1 LGPPDIG
8 QDPVFSGNWAISR
21 PFIWLFW
28 RKFAQRF
35 SSKVDNE
42 QNTSGRRIKFM
53 PIIILALMAAGVIL
67 LISAS
72 KDMST
77 YHTFAQV
84 KASAEPAKVV
94 GVLAK
99 DKPMYYDA
107 EKDPNLFKF
116 FMTDQ
121 SGDMHEVTLHSAKPQ
136 DFELSEQVVVTG
148 QFEGDEFVASS
159 ILMKCPSKYKN
170 EEVLVRSNM

>member
-1 LGPPDIG
+1 MKL
-8 QDPVFSGNWAISR
+8 
-21 PFIWLFW
+21 
-28 RKFAQRF
+28 
-35 SSKVDNE
+35 
-42 QNTSGRRIKFM
+42 M
-53 PIIILALMAAGVIL
+53 PLIIIALMAGGVVM

-77 YHTFAQV
+77 YSTFDQV
-84 KASAEPAKVV
+84 RRSGDASKVV
-94 GVLAK
+94 GVLSK

-116 FMTDQ
+116 HMKDQ
-121 SGDMHEVTLHSAKPQ
+121 QGEEHEVTLRAAKPQ
-136 DFELSEQVVVTG
+136 DFELSEQIVATG
-148 QFEGDEFVASS
+148 SFDGDAFVASS

>member
-1 LGPPDIG
+1 M
-8 QDPVFSGNWAISR
+8 
-21 PFIWLFW
+21 PFL
-28 RKFAQRF
+28 
-35 SSKVDNE
+35 
-42 QNTSGRRIKFM
+42 
-53 PIIILALMAAGVIL
+53 ILALIAAGVIM

-77 YHTFAQV
+77 YSTFEQV
-84 KASAEPAKVV
+84 RKTGEPAKVV

-107 EKDPNLFKF
+107 EKNANLFKF
-116 FMTDQ
+116 YMTDQ
-121 SGDMHEVTLHSAKPQ
+121 DGEVREVTLKAAKPR
-136 DFELSEQVVVTG
+136 DFELSEQVVATG
-148 QFEGDEFVASS
+148 SFVGDEFVASS

>member
-1 LGPPDIG
+1 MDNNPNL
-8 QDPVFSGNWAISR
+8 R
-21 PFIWLFW
+21 PG
-28 RKFAQRF
+28 RF
-35 SSKVDNE
+35 KL
-42 QNTSGRRIKFM
+42 M
-53 PIIILALMAAGVIL
+53 PILILALMGAGVIL

-77 YHTFAQV
+77 YSTFQQV
-84 KASAEPAKVV
+84 KRSGEAAKVV

-107 EKDPNLFKF
+107 EKNPNLFTF
-116 FMTDQ
+116 YMTDQ
-121 SGDMHEVTLHSAKPQ
+121 AGETHEVTLKAGKPQ

-148 QFEGDEFVASS
+148 QFQDDAFIASS

>member
-1 LGPPDIG
+1 
-8 QDPVFSGNWAISR
+8 
-21 PFIWLFW
+21 
-28 RKFAQRF
+28 
-35 SSKVDNE
+35 
-42 QNTSGRRIKFM
+42 M
-53 PIIILALMAAGVIL
+53 PLLILALMAAGVTL

-77 YHTFAQV
+77 YSSFSQV
-84 KASAEPAKVV
+84 RNAGEPAKVV

-107 EKDPNLFKF
+107 EKDPNLFRF
-116 FMTDQ
+116 FLTDQ
-121 SGDMHEVTLHSAKPQ
+121 SGETHEVTLRAPKPQ

-148 QFEGDEFVASS
+148 EFKADDFVASS

>member
-1 LGPPDIG
+1 M
-8 QDPVFSGNWAISR
+8 
-21 PFIWLFW
+21 
-28 RKFAQRF
+28 
-35 SSKVDNE
+35 DNE
-42 QNTSGRRIKFM
+42 QITSRRRIKFM
-53 PIIILALMAAGVIL
+53 PILILALMAAGVVL

-77 YHTFAQV
+77 YNTFAQI
-84 KASAEPAKVV
+84 KSAGEPSKVV
-94 GVLAK
+94 GLLAK

-121 SGDMHEVTLHSAKPQ
+121 SGEMHEVTLHAGKPQ

-170 EEVLVRSNM
+170 EEVLVRSKE

>member
-1 LGPPDIG
+1 
-8 QDPVFSGNWAISR
+8 
-21 PFIWLFW
+21 
-28 RKFAQRF
+28 
-35 SSKVDNE
+35 
-42 QNTSGRRIKFM
+42 
-53 PIIILALMAAGVIL
+53 MAAGVIL

-77 YHTFAQV
+77 YNTFAQV
-84 KASAEPAKVV
+84 KAAGEPSKVV
-94 GVLAK
+94 GLLAK

-107 EKDPNLFKF
+107 EKDPNLFRF

-121 SGDMHEVTLHSAKPQ
+121 SGELHEVTLKASKPQ

-148 QFEGDEFVASS
+148 QFEGDAFVASS

-170 EEVLVRSNM
+170 EEVLVRSNQ

>member
-1 LGPPDIG
+1 MTSYPPFGG
-8 QDPVFSGNWAISR
+8 QGAAISAHR
-21 PFIWLFW
+21 VWLFW

-35 SSKVDNE
+35 SSKVDTE
-42 QNTSGRRIKFM
+42 QITRRRPIKFM
-53 PIIILALMAAGVIL
+53 PILILVLMAAGVIL

-72 KDMST
+72 KDMSS
-77 YHTFAQV
+77 YNSFAQV
-84 KASAEPAKVV
+84 KASNEPAKVV

-121 SGDMHEVTLHSAKPQ
+121 SGEMHEVTLHSAKPQ

-148 QFEGDEFVASS
+148 QFEGDEFIASS